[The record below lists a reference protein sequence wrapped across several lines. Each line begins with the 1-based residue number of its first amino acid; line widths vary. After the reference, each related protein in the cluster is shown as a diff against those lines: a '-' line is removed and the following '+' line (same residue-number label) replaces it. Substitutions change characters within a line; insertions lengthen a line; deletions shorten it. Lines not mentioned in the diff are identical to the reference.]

1 MVVAYGRKYYRGT
14 KDCYIKIYY
23 PRSRT
28 PVKLALRFLLKP
40 IPRPI
45 VFIEGIDVLMLPF
58 SLLKL
63 EDQFDQTP

>member
-1 MVVAYGRKYYRGT
+1 MAESIT
-14 KDCYIKIYY
+14 EE
-23 PRSRT
+23 
-28 PVKLALRFLLKP
+28 LKTATSKFITLGVGLQWNLP
-40 IPRPI
+40 WGFYLSQFPPI

>member
-1 MVVAYGRKYYRGT
+1 MAESIT
-14 KDCYIKIYY
+14 EELKIATSKFITLGVGLQWNL
-23 PRSRT
+23 PWG
-28 PVKLALRFLLKP
+28 FLLKP

-45 VFIEGIDVLMLPF
+45 VFIEGIEVLMLPF

>member
-1 MVVAYGRKYYRGT
+1 M
-14 KDCYIKIYY
+14 
-23 PRSRT
+23 
-28 PVKLALRFLLKP
+28 KLALRFLLKP

-45 VFIEGIDVLMLPF
+45 VFIEGIEVLMLPF